1 MNQFLN
7 DKCHSASKRFFR
19 WCAAASLGIVVFHL
33 LATAHAADS
42 KPSDRPN
49 IIFILADDMG
59 IGDCGVYNPESK
71 ISTPNIDR
79 LAREGMRFT
88 DAHAAGAICVPSR
101 YGLMTGEY
109 VCRTWNRWPP
119 RGCSLHDP
127 KKVTLASLLK
137 LAGYDTAMVGK
148 WHLGIR
154 HNMADGTVQFS
165 PVEFGFD
172 YFFGMNQSLD
182 TQPYFY
188 VDNDRMVAAPTE
200 HTEGQEGDPA
210 KVSHPNIQGP
220 MWREGAIA
228 PGFEHAKTLP
238 LLTAKAVEY
247 LNGRSVG
254 GNPFFLY
261 FAMTAPHAPWL
272 PLPEFQGKSGAGGYG
287 DFAMQVDD
295 CVGQVLAALE
305 RRGLAKNTLVI
316 FSSDNGPLW
325 FPQDVERYAHK
336 SSGIYRGM
344 KLDYYE
350 GGHREPF
357 VARWP
362 EKIMAGSISTQMVN
376 FTDMMATFADI
387 AGVKVPPGA
396 GLDSFSMAHVLLNIP
411 ATGPVRKDCIHEH
424 FGRYS
429 LAYRQGAWKLLL
441 PYETYQV
448 ANGSITA
455 SEITDL
461 TRFELHNLEE
471 DPGET
476 INLTSEYPE
485 KAKALFESLKDN
497 LKRGA
502 SR

>member
-1 MNQFLN
+1 MMNTKNWFQKWPAVWVAVLTIMG
-7 DKCHSASKRFFR
+7 SACVEANSSK
-19 WCAAASLGIVVFHL
+19 
-33 LATAHAADS
+33 
-42 KPSDRPN
+42 PN

-59 IGDCGVYNPESK
+59 IGDCGVYNPASK

-79 LAREGMRFT
+79 LARDGMRFT

-109 VCRTWNRWPP
+109 VCRTWNKWPP

-127 KKVTLASLLK
+127 EKVTIASLLK
-137 LAGYDTAMVGK
+137 SAGYDTAMVGK
-148 WHLGIR
+148 WHLGMH
-154 HNMADGTVQFS
+154 HNRKDLTDLKVTYS
-165 PVEFGFD
+165 PIEFGFD

-188 VDNDRMVAAPTE
+188 VENNRMVAAPTE
-200 HTEGQEGDPA
+200 HTEGQQGDPA
-210 KVSHPNIQGP
+210 KVSHPAIQGP
-220 MWREGAIA
+220 MWRQGAIA

-238 LLTAKAVEY
+238 LLTAKAAEY
-247 LNGRSVG
+247 LKSRSVG

-261 FAMTAPHAPWL
+261 FAMPAPHAPWL
-272 PLPEFQGKSGAGGYG
+272 PLPEFQGKSGAGDYG

-295 CVGQVLAALE
+295 CVGQVLAVLE
-305 RRGLAKNTLVI
+305 KRGLAENTLVI

-325 FPQDVERYAHK
+325 FPQDVERYGHK

-362 EKIMAGSISTQMVN
+362 GKIKAGSIRTQMVN

-387 AGVKVPPGA
+387 AGVQVPSGA
-396 GLDSFSMAHVLLNIP
+396 GLDSFSVAHVLLNIP
-411 ATGPVRKDCIHEH
+411 ATGPVRKDNIHER
-424 FGRYS
+424 FGKYS
-429 LAYRQGAWKLLL
+429 LAYRQEDWKLLL
-441 PYETYQV
+441 PLETYQV
-448 ANGSITA
+448 VNGSITP
-455 SEITDL
+455 SDITDL
-461 TRFELHNLEE
+461 ARFELYNLEE

-476 INLTSEYPE
+476 SNLASKYPE
-485 KAKALFESLKDN
+485 KANALFELLKDN